1 MGLFNDNKKH
11 VRKLKK
17 IADKVMAYEEEYK
30 LLSNGELKAKTQE
43 FKDRYA
49 KGESLDSLLPEAFAT
64 IREASAR
71 VLNMRHF
78 YVQIIGGICLHQG
91 RIAEMKTGEGKTLV
105 ATLPAYLNAITGKGV
120 HIVTVNDYLAKRDA
134 EWMGKLYTFLGLTV
148 GNILPMQQPNVKR
161 AQYNCDIT
169 YCTNNELGFDYLRDN
184 LAKSKQDRVLRGL
197 EYCIIDEIDSILID
211 EARTPLIISAPGQ
224 KSSAYYKQADAFVK
238 TLKEEDYEIDL
249 KDQLIRLTESG
260 VTKAERYFT
269 VSNISD
275 IENIEL
281 THYIQNALRANKIM
295 HNEQNYI
302 VKDGE
307 IVIVDDFT
315 GRLMQGRRYSNGL
328 HQAIEAK
335 EGVEIKSESQTMAT
349 VTFQN
354 FFRMYKKL
362 SGMTGTAKTEEIEF
376 NKIYALDVVTIPTNV
391 PSQRID
397 EQDCVYKTVR
407 AKTKAIVEDVQTC
420 YESGQPV
427 LVGTVTIEKSEE
439 ISKAL
444 RAAKIPHN
452 VLNAKN
458 HQLEGEIIAQA
469 GRKGAV
475 TIATNMAGR
484 GTDILLGGNADYLA
498 KKIIREKYDNDLI
511 LSSFEYKDNYTDE
524 EKQVRNDYDKEYQR
538 FKKTTDAEH
547 DFVVSLGGLRIIGT
561 ERHESRRIDNQ
572 LRGRS
577 GRQGDKGSS
586 IFYLS
591 LEDELMRRFG
601 GDRIKNIVDHMRI
614 DEDIPFQFKM
624 ISRQIEKAQKRI
636 EDANFSVRRQVLEL
650 DEVLNQQRHI
660 IYDERNKV
668 LDGVDIRPDIEN
680 MMLKLV
686 EEAVGF
692 AIDDSKSFNQW
703 DLEKLNNSLE
713 LNCLIKGT
721 NLFNEEI
728 VEGMEVSDVVDFAF
742 TETKK
747 QYEEKAEKCIKEGIA
762 FKEIER
768 NILLRIIDTN
778 WVSHID
784 AMDSLK
790 QEIGLRAYGQQDPV
804 LAYKKEGY
812 RMFEMLT
819 EKIQSECARM
829 LLGMQVTINTNEDL
843 ERIKERQRQQIANL
857 NGRGQNGVQ
866 KQDRNA
872 PCACGSGKKF
882 KNCCGK
888 NV

>member
-11 VRKLKK
+11 VKKLKK
-17 IADKVMAYEEEYK
+17 IADKVASFEEEYK
-30 LLSNGELKAKTQE
+30 QLSNSDLKAKTEE
-43 FKDRYA
+43 FKERY
-49 KGESLDSLLPEAFAT
+49 KNGESLDSLLPEAFAT
-64 IREASAR
+64 VREASAR

-105 ATLPAYLNAITGKGV
+105 ETLPAYLNALTGKGV

-134 EWMGKLYTFLGLTV
+134 EWMGKIFTFLGLTV
-148 GNILPMQQPNVKR
+148 GNILPNQPPHVKR
-161 AQYNCDIT
+161 EQYNCDIT

-184 LAKSKQDRVLRGL
+184 LAKTKEDRVLRGL
-197 EYCIIDEIDSILID
+197 EFCIIDEIDSILID
-211 EARTPLIISAPGQ
+211 EARTPLIISAPSQ
-224 KSSAYYKQADAFVK
+224 KSGNLYKQTDSFVK
-238 TLKEEDYEIDL
+238 TLKDEDYEIDL
-249 KDQLIRLTESG
+249 KDQQIRLTESG
-260 VTKAERYFT
+260 VTKAEHYFALD
-269 VSNISD
+269 NISD
-275 IENIEL
+275 IQNIEL
-281 THYIQNALRANKIM
+281 NHYINNALRANKIM

-302 VKDGE
+302 VKNGE

-315 GRLMQGRRYSNGL
+315 GRLMEGRRYSNGL

-349 VTFQN
+349 ITFQN

-362 SGMTGTAKTEEIEF
+362 SGMTGTAKTEEAEF

-391 PSQRID
+391 PSRRFD
-397 EQDCVYKTVR
+397 EQDCVYKTIA
-407 AKTKAIVEDVQTC
+407 AKTRAIVNDVKQC

-427 LVGTVTIEKSEE
+427 LVGTITIEKSEE

-444 RAAKIPHN
+444 KGARIPHN

-458 HQLEGEIIAQA
+458 HALEGEIIAQA

-498 KKIIREKYDNDLI
+498 RKVLKEKFSEELV
-511 LSSFEYKDNYTDE
+511 LSSFEYKDEYSDE
-524 EKQVRNDYDKEYQR
+524 EKKVREEYNKQLKKFKEI
-538 FKKTTDAEH
+538 TDSERE
-547 DFVVSLGGLRIIGT
+547 FVSQIGGLRIIGT

-577 GRQGDKGSS
+577 GRQGDRGSS

-601 GDRIKNIVDHMRI
+601 GDRIKNIVEHMHI

-624 ISRQIEKAQKRI
+624 ISRQIEKAQRKI
-636 EDANFSVRRQVLEL
+636 EDVNFSMRRQVLEL

-660 IYDERNKV
+660 IYRERNKV
-668 LDGVDIRPDIEN
+668 LDGANIRQDIEQ
-680 MMLKLV
+680 MMLNLV

-692 AIDDSKSFNQW
+692 AIDDSKNFSQW

-713 LNCLIKGT
+713 LNCLVKGT
-721 NLFNEEI
+721 ELFNEDV
-728 VEGMEVSDVVDFAF
+728 VEGMEVTDVINYAF
-742 TETKK
+742 NEVIK
-747 QYEEKAEKCIKEGIA
+747 QYEDKVSKSESEGII
-762 FKEIER
+762 FGDIER
-768 NILLRIIDTN
+768 NILLRIIDSN
-778 WVSHID
+778 WIGHID

-790 QEIGLRAYGQQDPV
+790 QEIHLRQYGQQDPV
-804 LAYKKEGY
+804 LAYKKEGH
-812 RMFEMLT
+812 RMFEMLVN
-819 EKIQSECARM
+819 KIQSECAKI
-829 LLGMQVTINTNEDL
+829 LLTLQVTVTTNEDL
-843 ERIKERQRQQIANL
+843 EKIKERQRGAIQKLGQL
-857 NGRGQNGVQ
+857 RGQA
-866 KQDRNA
+866 KQSRNEL
-872 PCACGSGKKF
+872 CACGSGKKY

-888 NV
+888 DL